1 VTSAATRARWL
12 ELAREKRA
20 ARDAA
25 DLLDQ
30 RREVLLRELHRRLDA
45 EDAVRLRFTE
55 ALERARFALGEA
67 RVELG
72 GTAVEAASLAVRDAP
87 SVDQHPRS
95 LVGIALPDLEARVPA
110 ARPTWAPGGT
120 CESLDRARALFL
132 EALSIAV
139 DFARERLA
147 VSNLGRGLAQTN
159 RRWNA
164 LDSVILPGLARE
176 LADIAGALAE
186 EERDDD
192 FRRRRARSG
201 RSAGGVCDRA
211 YSTTSTFSPSTSLQ
225 KRATSAFENSF
236 QPRHGPDGAV

>member
-30 RREVLLRELHRRLDA
+30 KREVLLRELHRRLDA

-147 VSNLGRGLAQTN
+147 VSNLERGLAQTN

-176 LADIAGALAE
+176 LAGIAGVLAE

-192 FRRRRARSG
+192 FRHRRRKEPGPTSG
-201 RSAGGVCDRA
+201 PRLTRA
-211 YSTTSTFSPSTSLQ
+211 
-225 KRATSAFENSF
+225 
-236 QPRHGPDGAV
+236 

>member
-1 VTSAATRARWL
+1 MTSAATRARWL

-87 SVDQHPRS
+87 SVDLHPRS

-147 VSNLGRGLAQTN
+147 VSNLERGLAQTN

-192 FRRRRARSG
+192 FRRRRRKGPGPASG
-201 RSAGGVCDRA
+201 
-211 YSTTSTFSPSTSLQ
+211 
-225 KRATSAFENSF
+225 
-236 QPRHGPDGAV
+236 PRLTPA